1 MGNWLRY
8 DMGSKT
14 CEEGCA
20 LAKQLHRC
28 VQAPKLGNHWL
39 VPMGVE
45 VGASVANLPNARRV

>member
-8 DMGSKT
+8 DMRSNT

-20 LAKQLHRC
+20 LAKQLHIC